1 MLLSPTSDNETL
13 ESNRKRCREEDHDHD
28 EEGDE
33 IAIASDGKSVTSF
46 LSKHIPQTYN
56 PLADRPTSPM
66 ASAPS
71 ADTKFCNRHR
81 PDRKCRRQADEV
93 SMEELQ
99 KVRTF
104 VCPCLSG
111 TTASLTNP
119 KQLGTLSQSDQQG
132 ISHVWSVFS
141 AAPAKQRE
149 LMLQG
154 ILSVCCFP
162 QLSFI
167 SAAVR
172 DLIKIDFLALLP
184 PELSFK
190 ILCSLDTTSLTKAA
204 RVSRRWRQLA
214 DDDVVWHKMCEQHI
228 DRKCTKCGWG
238 LPLLERKRLRL
249 EKRQIQLRASGRG
262 LNEWS
267 PDITPFPETPPA
279 DPESNI
285 ELTRASASKR
295 GLDNDTSS
303 PEVASKR
310 LCSRPSAEEQTA
322 PAKRPWK
329 EVYKARF
336 RVGTNWKYR
345 RFSPRDPLVGH
356 TNGVTC
362 LQFRDN
368 ILATGSYDSTV
379 KIWDIES
386 GEVIRTLTGHT
397 LGVRCLQFDDHQ
409 LASGS
414 LDGTVK
420 IWDWR
425 TGQLIK
431 NLRGPTK
438 GVISVHFDGHYL
450 CAGSMDTYLYVWNNI
465 TKRSTRFSG
474 HTDFVNS
481 VKVDCASRTVLS
493 ASDDCTVRLWDL
505 DTGETLRVFDG
516 HVGPVQQVVALP
528 HEFEMDESDLADN
541 PLDEQDTDTDQDFDD
556 IEEGGN
562 SHRDSRSIAPRG
574 TRCNRVVA
582 TPPPSLVNTPIF
594 PEDPSRPNPAQ
605 YILTGA
611 LDSTLRLWHVPT
623 GRCLRTMFGHVEGI
637 WALAA
642 DSLRA
647 VSGAEDRMV
656 KVWDIR
662 TGKCENTYTGHT
674 GPVTCIGLSSDTLIT
689 GSEDQ
694 EVRVM
699 CFAETRP
706 MTG

>member
-1 MLLSPTSDNETL
+1 M
-13 ESNRKRCREEDHDHD
+13 
-28 EEGDE
+28 
-33 IAIASDGKSVTSF
+33 
-46 LSKHIPQTYN
+46 
-56 PLADRPTSPM
+56 
-66 ASAPS
+66 
-71 ADTKFCNRHR
+71 
-81 PDRKCRRQADEV
+81 
-93 SMEELQ
+93 
-99 KVRTF
+99 
-104 VCPCLSG
+104 
-111 TTASLTNP
+111 
-119 KQLGTLSQSDQQG
+119 
-132 ISHVWSVFS
+132 
-141 AAPAKQRE
+141 
-149 LMLQG
+149 
-154 ILSVCCFP
+154 
-162 QLSFI
+162 
-167 SAAVR
+167 
-172 DLIKIDFLALLP
+172 IKIDFLALLP

-267 PDITPFPETPPA
+267 PDISPLPETPPA
-279 DPESNI
+279 DREGSMDLAP
-285 ELTRASASKR
+285 TPKRA
-295 GLDNDTSS
+295 LDPDVSS
-303 PEVASKR
+303 PETSSKR
-310 LCSRPSAEEQTA
+310 LCSRPTTEGNIA

-336 RVGTNWKYR
+336 RVGANWKYG
-345 RFSPRDPLVGH
+345 RFSPRDPFTGH
-356 TNGVTC
+356 SNGVVC

-368 ILATGSYDSTV
+368 ILATGSYDMSI
-379 KIWDIES
+379 KIWDIDS
-386 GEVIRTLTGHT
+386 GKVIRTLMGHT

-425 TGQLIK
+425 SGELIK
-431 NLRGPTK
+431 TLHGPTK

-450 CAGSMDTYLYVWNNI
+450 CAGSMDSNLYVWNHI
-465 TKRSTRFSG
+465 TKRTLRFSG
-474 HTDFVNS
+474 HRDFVNS
-481 VKVDCASRTVLS
+481 VKVDSVSRTVLS

-505 DTGETLRVFDG
+505 DTGDVLRVFEG

-528 HEFEMDESDLADN
+528 HEFEMDESDLAEN
-541 PLDEQDTDTDQDFDD
+541 QTYEHDTDTDQDFDPT
-556 IEEGGN
+556 EEHHAHFSVPLRLPPG
-562 SHRDSRSIAPRG
+562 RARSNRG
-574 TRCNRVVA
+574 AA
-582 TPPPSLVNTPIF
+582 TPPPSLTNISMF
-594 PEDPSRPNPAQ
+594 PEEPSRPNPAQ

-611 LDSTLRLWHVPT
+611 LDSTIRLWHVPT

-642 DSLRA
+642 DSLRV

-662 TGKCENTYTGHT
+662 TGKCERTFTGHS
-674 GPVTCIGLSSDTLIT
+674 GPVTCLGLSSDTLIT
-689 GSEDQ
+689 GSEDT

-699 CFAETRP
+699 CFAERP
-706 MTG
+706 GVGEELTLNGNGQDGKGA

>member
-1 MLLSPTSDNETL
+1 M
-13 ESNRKRCREEDHDHD
+13 R
-28 EEGDE
+28 
-33 IAIASDGKSVTSF
+33 F
-46 LSKHIPQTYN
+46 LWKN
-56 PLADRPTSPM
+56 
-66 ASAPS
+66 
-71 ADTKFCNRHR
+71 
-81 PDRKCRRQADEV
+81 CRRYV
-93 SMEELQ
+93 YKLHFPFFRLVTNSLQ
-99 KVRTF
+99 
-104 VCPCLSG
+104 
-111 TTASLTNP
+111 
-119 KQLGTLSQSDQQG
+119 QLGSLSQSDQQG

-162 QLSFI
+162 QLSFV

-204 RVSRRWRQLA
+204 QVSRRWRQLA

-267 PDITPFPETPPA
+267 PDITPLPETPPT
-279 DPESNI
+279 DQDSND
-285 ELTRASASKR
+285 EPASTSKR
-295 GLDNDTSS
+295 PLDTDDGSS
-303 PEVASKR
+303 EGSSKR
-310 LCSRPSAEEQTA
+310 LCSKPSTEQQVA

-329 EVYKARF
+329 DVYKARF
-336 RVGTNWKYR
+336 RVGANWKYK
-345 RFSPRDPLVGH
+345 RFADRKPLESH

-368 ILATGSYDSTV
+368 ILATGSYDSSI

-397 LGVRCLQFDDHQ
+397 LGIRCLQFDDHQ

-414 LDGTVK
+414 LDGSVK

-425 TGQLIK
+425 SGQLIK
-431 NLRGPTK
+431 TLGGPTK
-438 GVISVHFDGHYL
+438 GVVSVHFDGHYL
-450 CAGSMDTYLYVWNNI
+450 CAGSMDCVIYVWNNI
-465 TKRSTRFSG
+465 TKRQSRLNG

-481 VKVDCASRTVLS
+481 VKVDAASRTVLS

-505 DTGETLRVFDG
+505 ETGQTLRVFEG

-528 HEFEMDESDLADN
+528 HEFEMDESDLADYPN
-541 PLDEQDTDTDQDFDD
+541 YDFDTDTDQDFDD
-556 IEEGGN
+556 VEDAITDHGVP
-562 SHRDSRSIAPRG
+562 RAPLATRARSNRG
-574 TRCNRVVA
+574 AA
-582 TPPPSLVNTPIF
+582 TPPPSLTNTHIF
-594 PEDPSRPNPAQ
+594 PETPSRPNPPQ

-611 LDSTLRLWHVPT
+611 LDTTLRLWHVPT
-623 GRCLRTMFGHVEGI
+623 GRCLRTFFGHIEGI

-647 VSGAEDRMV
+647 VSGAEDRTV

-662 TGKCENTYTGHT
+662 TGKCENTFTGPL

-689 GSEDQ
+689 GSEDKK
-694 EVRVM
+694 VRVM
-699 CFAETRP
+699 CFAEAGLE
-706 MTG
+706 TGEA